1 MYKENSNV
9 DLEYLPSPIDIS
21 TFPDFNS
28 KKIINQ
34 IAYVARADYGKGI
47 DILENAESRI
57 NGKVVYCTN
66 LPWKDAMET
75 LNSSSVLAQ
84 PSRMESL
91 ATTIKESFFLKV
103 PVVATNV
110 GGNPELVQD
119 NITGLLVP
127 PNDSVSLANAINRL
141 LEDENLRKKLS
152 DNAYQ
157 FVVNNM
163 TWEKVIPKYLKF
175 YNELLK

>member
-1 MYKENSNV
+1 
-9 DLEYLPSPIDIS
+9 
-21 TFPDFNS
+21 
-28 KKIINQ
+28 
-34 IAYVARADYGKGI
+34 
-47 DILENAESRI
+47 
-57 NGKVVYCTN
+57 
-66 LPWKDAMET
+66 
-75 LNSSSVLAQ
+75 
-84 PSRMESL
+84 
-91 ATTIKESFFLKV
+91 V

-127 PNDSVSLANAINRL
+127 PNDPVSLANAINRL

-157 FVVNNM
+157 FVMNNM
-163 TWEKVIPKYLKF
+163 IWEKVIPKYLKF